1 MYATILG
8 SGTSTGVPEYRCNC
22 PTCRDAR
29 QSGSR
34 NRRSRPSLHVQV
46 DGVALQVDTGP
57 NFIDQVDAC
66 QIERID
72 AVLYTH
78 THADH
83 ISGTNDLVM
92 PCRKQD
98 MDMPVYGSGETL
110 AVLQRNYDYMFARQ
124 ELQGGGIAHLV
135 PHTVE
140 GPFAVGGVE
149 VVPLPVEHG
158 TVPTQG
164 YRIGP
169 LGYVPDVKRMPE
181 STLDLLAG
189 VDTLI
194 IDALSFNPRHPT
206 HLSVGEAVAIA
217 RRLQPRRTWLTH
229 IMHRLDH
236 RHFADQCRR
245 EGVELPPEVAL
256 SWDGLRLPIPASTSR
271 FRGAAGAGRS
281 TLG

>member
-1 MYATILG
+1 MIVTVLG
-8 SGTSTGVPEYRCNC
+8 SGTSTGVPEYRCTC
-22 PTCRDAR
+22 PICQDAR
-29 QSGSR
+29 QPGSR
-34 NRRSRPSLHVQV
+34 NRRTRPSLHVEV
-46 DGVALQVDTGP
+46 AGVALQIDVGP
-57 NFIDQVDAC
+57 NFLDQLDAC
-66 QIERID
+66 AIERID

-92 PCRKQD
+92 PCRKQK
-98 MDMPVYGSGETL
+98 MDMPVYGAVETL
-110 AVLQRNYDYMFARQ
+110 EVLQRNFDYMFARQ
-124 ELQGGGIAHLV
+124 DFQGGGIAHLL
-135 PHTVE
+135 PHLVE
-140 GPFAVGGVE
+140 GSFRVGPVT
-149 VVPLPVEHG
+149 VLPLPVEHG

-169 LGYVPDVKRMPE
+169 LAYLPDVKHMPAA
-181 STLDLLAG
+181 TLDLLEG

-217 RRLQPRRTWLTH
+217 GQVRPRRTWLTH

-236 RHFADQCRR
+236 RHFPRQCRE

-256 SWDGLRLPIPASTSR
+256 AWDGMQLRLPD
-271 FRGAAGAGRS
+271 
-281 TLG
+281 